1 MLGIRPLIN
10 LAVGGSCSVF
20 EITHSVYKY
29 ATNRFSFRARPT
41 KPVILSVVEG
51 SRGNETT
58 DFCARTII
66 INYSLLIIHFSP
78 TTLFAK

>member
-20 EITHSVYKY
+20 EVAQSVYKY

-41 KPVILSVVEG
+41 KPVILSIVEG

-58 DFCARTII
+58 NFFCARATII
-66 INYSLLIIHFSP
+66 LIHYSLLIKKEP
-78 TTLFAK
+78 R

>member
-20 EITHSVYKY
+20 EVAHSVYKY
-29 ATNRFSFRARPT
+29 APNKFSFRAQP
-41 KPVILSVVEG
+41 KNFVILSVVEE

-58 DFCARTII
+58 NFFCARAKI
-66 INYSLLIIHFSP
+66 INYSLLIIH
-78 TTLFAK
+78 